1 MKSFVSIYH
10 FKSYI
15 RYYLQAKSNNYI
27 HSDFVFKW
35 YQAIRQNSEVIM
47 DSFAKELI
55 GFFSTTSIEYIIRT
69 RHYLNVKDWFILNDR
84 NFIDFF
90 ENKNQEY
97 LWTSKLNFLVIS
109 SKAASNLDC
118 KSISFIQSYLSE
130 SSTLIMT
137 GIRDSKL
144 SFENWNL
151 LQANEGFNITIDFG
165 DLGFLF
171 RINNR
176 SPKQHFILR

>member
-10 FKSYI
+10 FKSYVQ
-15 RYYLQAKSNNYI
+15 YYLKAKSNKYI

-35 YQAIRQNSEVIM
+35 YQVIRQNSETII
-47 DSFAKELI
+47 DSFAKELVE
-55 GFFSTTSIEYIIRT
+55 FSSITSVDYIIRT
-69 RHYLNVKDWFILNDR
+69 RDYLNVFDWFILNDV
-84 NFIDFF
+84 NFMNFF

-97 LWTSKLNFLVIS
+97 LWTSKLNFFVITPS
-109 SKAASNLDC
+109 AVLKLDG
-118 KSISFIQSYLSE
+118 KSIPIIQSYLSE
-130 SSTLIMT
+130 SSVLIMT